1 MKTVT
6 LFLLLW
12 ASTTQCATSFVV
24 KENVVFRRLT
34 SVTTTEN
41 KWTVSLLLETKQYLQ
56 AITTLTNKIA
66 YVKTIVNKARP
77 ALSMSLRNHLIGKKE
92 NLKWFSILTKALDD
106 SDNNCKTLKAQMAK
120 YSQMQTRTK
129 RSLLPFIGGA
139 LSFLFGSVSEADL
152 VVIDQN
158 IEKLEQN
165 QKTVIH
171 VMEESISI
179 INASRLQISENKDKI
194 NEAIMTIAEINH
206 RVSKVANVLGK
217 EITSLETFIESYLR
231 LDHVVREIN
240 EQISIVKDSIHELG
254 EKINSL
260 ALGRLTPN
268 VITPK
273 SLQNILVEIQSKLD
287 PKRGLPEDPVK
298 NLWAFYE
305 LLTAKTVI
313 SGKRILIFITVP
325 ILMYANEFE
334 IYQIINL
341 PLPLYNNDTKMN
353 QNGMTAHYD
362 LETHTLAINRERSK
376 FITLTSQEFD
386 SCSKGV
392 LSFCAITSPIYFTAK
407 STFCVTS
414 LFLGKEEEIKRNCK
428 TTVITSA
435 NLPQANLVAR
445 GQWAISTHSNLQF
458 TVVCH
463 KQEPSTMIAKPPLS
477 IVTLK
482 EECAAFNEFLS
493 LPVNSREEGNSVVTE
508 TLPKSLFSE
517 WDNKEF
523 SVLKPIV
530 HNFGDLKDI
539 KIPDKIQS
547 MKQIPM
553 DLLIDELKNT
563 NKEFE
568 IRTKHTPTWV
578 YILCTTVTVF
588 IMIIISTAY
597 WLTKGKRFRKAK
609 ISHPT
614 NFRHVNKEENI
625 RTART
630 VKDVEELDLEFV

>member
-41 KWTVSLLLETKQYLQ
+41 KWTVSLLLEIEQY
-56 AITTLTNKIA
+56 
-66 YVKTIVNKARP
+66 
-77 ALSMSLRNHLIGKKE
+77 
-92 NLKWFSILTKALDD
+92 
-106 SDNNCKTLKAQMAK
+106 
-120 YSQMQTRTK
+120 
-129 RSLLPFIGGA
+129 
-139 LSFLFGSVSEADL
+139 
-152 VVIDQN
+152 
-158 IEKLEQN
+158 
-165 QKTVIH
+165 
-171 VMEESISI
+171 
-179 INASRLQISENKDKI
+179 
-194 NEAIMTIAEINH
+194 
-206 RVSKVANVLGK
+206 
-217 EITSLETFIESYLR
+217 
-231 LDHVVREIN
+231 
-240 EQISIVKDSIHELG
+240 
-254 EKINSL
+254 
-260 ALGRLTPN
+260 
-268 VITPK
+268 
-273 SLQNILVEIQSKLD
+273 
-287 PKRGLPEDPVK
+287 
-298 NLWAFYE
+298 
-305 LLTAKTVI
+305 
-313 SGKRILIFITVP
+313 
-325 ILMYANEFE
+325 
-334 IYQIINL
+334 
-341 PLPLYNNDTKMN
+341 
-353 QNGMTAHYD
+353 
-362 LETHTLAINRERSK
+362 
-376 FITLTSQEFD
+376 
-386 SCSKGV
+386 
-392 LSFCAITSPIYFTAK
+392 
-407 STFCVTS
+407 
-414 LFLGKEEEIKRNCK
+414 
-428 TTVITSA
+428 
-435 NLPQANLVAR
+435 PQANLVAR

-493 LPVNSREEGNSVVTE
+493 LPVNSREEGNSVITE

-563 NKEFE
+563 HKEFE

-630 VKDVEELDLEFV
+630 VKDLETVEDLDLEFV